1 MGRPVVALAILLGAA
16 APGGLVAGCDGCG
29 SSGTAP
35 PAMSASSAPSPDEA
49 PAPPARLAAHLAIA
63 PPATSWPAV
72 VEGLG
77 DAATGWPRSFASA
90 LVGELG
96 LPITAAEHVSTDAPI
111 PVALLADDAGR
122 VDAVA
127 AFHLRAVDRVEVLAT
142 GGEAARL
149 RAERGAG
156 GVVRLVPA
164 RAGDAPRA
172 HLALVGNHLVAATSE
187 AALAE
192 AASFVAR
199 GPAPAVPAGALAVAT
214 LGPTFA
220 GAARP
225 LVARLAAS
233 MPALPGGLAPDA
245 AAAVGPLLE
254 ALAGGHAELRA
265 SRETIELVV
274 TGPSSLATAGAALTV
289 PHGPAAPWLALPAS
303 STIAVAT
310 QVPAADRAAE
320 ASRAGETLADALG
333 LVATRRVRFG
343 SALQELARAR
353 SSAVAFAMGPTP
365 EGPAAWFRA
374 GLEDGAAADRALDEL
389 ASAAGKK
396 AREGRGPSLTG
407 KGTVIERVGEAIRL
421 KVRADA
427 EDGEGTAVDVLVRRE
442 GDALLGAAG
451 TDAAAALQLLRA
463 AGSGEGA
470 LASRPLARRVA
481 EAAPTH
487 ALLAFVD
494 LATPGGG
501 GAPAEGMTAALSV
514 ALAGGPRVTAV
525 VEPRALAAVRA
536 KLGAASP

>member
-1 MGRPVVALAILLGAA
+1 MGRPVLALAILLGAA
-16 APGGLVAGCDGCG
+16 APGGLVAGCEGCG
-29 SSGTAP
+29 PGEVAAP
-35 PAMSASSAPSPDEA
+35 AVSPSSATSPEEA

-63 PPATSWPAV
+63 PPQTSWPAV
-72 VEGLG
+72 VEVLG
-77 DAATGWPRSFASA
+77 DAAKGWPRSFGTAV
-90 LVGELG
+90 VGELG

-142 GGEAARL
+142 GGEGARL
-149 RAERGAG
+149 RAERLPG
-156 GVVRLVPA
+156 GVVRLVPV
-164 RAGDAPRA
+164 RAGETPRV

-192 AASFVAR
+192 AAAFVVRA
-199 GPAPAVPAGALAVAT
+199 PAPARPDGALAVAT
-214 LGPTFA
+214 LGPSFA

-225 LVARLAAS
+225 LVTRLAAS
-233 MPALPGGLAPDA
+233 MPPLPGGPTPDA

-265 SRETIELVV
+265 TREAIELVA
-274 TGPSSLATAGAALTV
+274 TGPSSLAATGAALTV
-289 PHGPAAPWLALPAS
+289 PHGPAAPWLALPAR

-310 QVPAADRAAE
+310 QVSAADRAAE

-353 SSAVAFAMGPTP
+353 STAVAFAMGLTP

-374 GLEDGAAADRALDEL
+374 GLDDGAAADRALDEL

-442 GDALLGAAG
+442 GDALLGAVG
-451 TDAAAALQLLRA
+451 TDAASALQILRGA
-463 AGSGEGA
+463 SPGEGG

-481 EAAPTH
+481 EVAPTH
-487 ALLAFVD
+487 AVLAFVD
-494 LATPGGG
+494 LAALGG
-501 GAPAEGMTAALSV
+501 GARPPEGMTAALSV
-514 ALAGGPRVTAV
+514 SLAGGPRVTAL

-536 KLGAASP
+536 KLGARSP